1 MGKKDQELNKK
12 LSQLSK
18 VANSKNLLVKAN
30 PQYVGNKKTHD
41 QLLDEIA
48 KVKKKTDVNG
58 FSNDLIIEKLEKDV
72 LKMRK

>member
-41 QLLDEIA
+41 QLLDEIV
-48 KVKKKTDVNG
+48 KVKRKTDVNG